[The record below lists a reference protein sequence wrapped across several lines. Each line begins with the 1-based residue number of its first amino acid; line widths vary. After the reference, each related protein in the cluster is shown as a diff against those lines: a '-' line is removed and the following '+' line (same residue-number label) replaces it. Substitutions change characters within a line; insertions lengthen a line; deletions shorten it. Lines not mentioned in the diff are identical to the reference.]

1 MCGTDMDNG
10 RHWKAFVERITQAV
24 LLLDTP
30 RTFSYYPMSK
40 ITGMHQHTSNERGK
54 KQPPFEASIEMR
66 KRCKRRK

>member
-40 ITGMHQHTSNERGK
+40 ITGMH
-54 KQPPFEASIEMR
+54 
-66 KRCKRRK
+66 